1 MKTLNKPLILV
12 ICLALALASTSTF
25 AQIETGGTL
34 TLEKAVTA
42 NGGGDV
48 SGGIYSVT
56 GTAGQAVAGIASIGT
71 GYSAQHGFW
80 VRDLAPTA
88 STSSIRGR
96 ITTADGSGIRN
107 AVVTLQRA
115 DGTFRTT
122 LTASLGYYFF
132 NDVESGQSYVLSVA
146 SKRFAFAQPSRVV
159 NVGDEV
165 VDIDFVAL
173 P

>member
-1 MKTLNKPLILV
+1 MKARYLHLILV
-12 ICLALALASTSTF
+12 IYLALASTLTF
-25 AQIETGGTL
+25 AQIATGGTL
-34 TLEKAVTA
+34 ILEKAVTA
-42 NGGGDV
+42 NGGGEV

-56 GTAGQAVAGIASIGT
+56 GTAGQPVAGVASIGT

-88 STSSIRGR
+88 SMASIRGR
-96 ITTADGSGIRN
+96 LTTADGSGIRGV
-107 AVVTLQRA
+107 VVTLQRA

-122 LTASLGYYFF
+122 LAASLGYYFF

-146 SKRFAFAQPSRVV
+146 SKRFAFAEPSRIV
-159 NVGDEV
+159 NVGDDV
-165 VDIDFVAL
+165 VDVDFVAM